1 MLPTVYGNPRTFATE
16 LRGYER
22 SPKKLFG
29 RFSPTEGNPERYN
42 EFGAKTF
49 ASGKEKSVFE

>member
-49 ASGKEKSVFE
+49 ASGKKKCL